1 MQDGSHRLSTL
12 IHQRTIMSKVMI
24 VDDSPYNFIVLD
36 ELIQSILAKLKQND
50 FKIVTALNGEEAINK
65 IKTYYKNGELFD
77 LIFLDLNMP
86 IKDGY

>member
-1 MQDGSHRLSTL
+1 
-12 IHQRTIMSKVMI
+12 MI
-24 VDDSPYNFIVLD
+24 VDDSPYNLIVLE
-36 ELIQSILAKLKQND
+36 ELIQSILEKLKQND